1 VAVAEEGASPQ
12 KDERR
17 PRPRFDPIPPWAGP
31 STRLIHGARRPDLN
45 AGAVVPP
52 IYQTST
58 FHFPSSFSESAERG
72 GTYLYT
78 RNENPTT
85 EVAEELMRRLEGGE
99 SARLFASGMGALS
112 AALLSLVKPR
122 DEVVAAGGLYGGTTG
137 LVDDLTRFGV
147 GVRNLTDDEA
157 QAPEN
162 RLTDSTRLVVIESP
176 TNPLLRVHDLRRWA
190 QEARRVDATLLVDN
204 TFATPINQNPIG
216 LGADLVMHSA
226 TKYLG
231 GHSDL
236 LGGVL
241 VGSERLLGRIDAH
254 DRLGAT
260 PDPFATFL
268 LTRSLRTLAL
278 RVARHN
284 ENAARVAEAVAE
296 HPAVARVHYPGWASA
311 EEEEVAAR
319 QMRGRGGVLSLS
331 LKGGAPAVERFL
343 RHLTF
348 VHVAASLGGVESLA
362 SVPVQTSHV
371 HLDAAARRAVG
382 IDDRLVRLSLG
393 IEETD
398 DLVRDITGALDAADG
413 SSASSPL

>member
-1 VAVAEEGASPQ
+1 VAEDEETSP
-12 KDERR
+12 KPERR
-17 PRPRFDPIPPWAGP
+17 PRPKFDPLPPWAGP
-31 STRLIHGARRPDLN
+31 STRLIHGARRPDFN

-58 FHFPSSFSESAERG
+58 YHFPSGFSESAEKG

-85 EVAEELMRRLEGGE
+85 EVAEELIRRLEGGE
-99 SARLFASGMGALS
+99 SARLYASGMGALS
-112 AALLSLVKPR
+112 AAILSLVKPR
-122 DEVVAAGGLYGGTTG
+122 DEIVAAGCLYGGTSG
-137 LVDDLTRFGV
+137 FLQEITRFGV
-147 GVRNLTDDEA
+147 SVRNLNDDEA
-157 QAPEN
+157 HSPEEL
-162 RLTDSTRLVVIESP
+162 LTESTRLVVIESP

-190 QEARRVDATLLVDN
+190 EEARRVDAILLVDS
-204 TFATPINQNPIG
+204 TFATPINQNPLA

-241 VGSERLLGRIDAH
+241 VGSDRLLERIDAH
-254 DRLGAT
+254 QRLGAT

-268 LTRSLRTLAL
+268 LTRSLRTLAI
-278 RVARHN
+278 RMARHN
-284 ENAARVAEAVAE
+284 ENGARVADAIAE

-311 EEEEVAAR
+311 EEEQIAAR
-319 QMRGRGGVLSLS
+319 QMRGRGGMVTLS

-343 RHLTF
+343 HHLSF

-393 IEETD
+393 IEETE
-398 DLVRDITGALDAADG
+398 DLVRDITGALDAVGAA
-413 SSASSPL
+413 SASSPL

>member
-1 VAVAEEGASPQ
+1 VTAPSATESPS
-12 KDERR
+12 EARR
-17 PRPRFDPIPPWAGP
+17 GLRFNPLPAWAGP
-31 STRLIHGARRPDLN
+31 TTRLVHGARRPDLG

-52 IYQTST
+52 VYQTTT
-58 FHFPSSFSESAERG
+58 FHFPSKFSESAPHG
-72 GTYLYT
+72 ALYEYS

-85 EVAEELMRRLEGGE
+85 EVPEELIRRLEGGE
-99 SARLFASGMGALS
+99 AARLFGSGMGALS
-112 AALLSLVKPR
+112 AAVLSLVKPR
-122 DEVVAAGGLYGGTTG
+122 DEVVAAGGLYGGTSG
-137 LVDDLTRFGV
+137 LLAELPRFGV
-147 GVRNLTDDEA
+147 DVRTLSDDEA
-157 QAPEN
+157 HVADH

-190 QEARRVDATLLVDN
+190 EEAHRVDAILLVDN
-204 TFATPINQNPIG
+204 TFATPINQTPIA
-216 LGADLVMHSA
+216 LGADLVMDSA

-236 LGGVL
+236 LAGAL
-241 VGSERLLGRIDAH
+241 VGSERLLGQIDAH
-254 DRLGAT
+254 QRLGST
-260 PDPFATFL
+260 LDPFAAFL
-268 LTRSLRTLAL
+268 LARSLRTLAL

-284 ENAARVAEAVAE
+284 ENGARVAEAVAE

-343 RHLTF
+343 SHLTF

-371 HLDAAARRAVG
+371 HLDPVVRRAAG
-382 IDDRLVRLSLG
+382 IDERLVRLALG
-393 IEETD
+393 IEDPE
-398 DLVRDITGALDAADG
+398 DLVRDVTAALDATVG
-413 SSASSPL
+413 TPSSSPL